1 MAPNLG
7 QGACVAIVNAVVLAR
22 AVAETADVPAALR
35 RWEASERPYIDKTQ
49 RMSYLYGAVGT
60 KWPEKLLG
68 LRSKILPLLSRTDLF
83 QHSLRVAIDHRP
95 GI

>member
-22 AVAETADVPAALR
+22 AVSETNDVPTALH
-35 RWEASERPYIDKTQ
+35 RWEASERPYIDRTQ

-60 KWPEKLLG
+60 RWPKRFLG
-68 LRSKILPLLSRTDLF
+68 LRSKVLPLLARTDLF
-83 QHSLRVAIDHRP
+83 QHSLRVAVDHKP